1 MKKRWIYSVKI
12 LLFLGIVLI
21 LGNKMLSVLNYKDM
35 GGGGGWQRYYQIKGD
50 ITDVYFLEI
59 VMHIVR

>member
-50 ITDVYFLEI
+50 CLF
-59 VMHIVR
+59 R